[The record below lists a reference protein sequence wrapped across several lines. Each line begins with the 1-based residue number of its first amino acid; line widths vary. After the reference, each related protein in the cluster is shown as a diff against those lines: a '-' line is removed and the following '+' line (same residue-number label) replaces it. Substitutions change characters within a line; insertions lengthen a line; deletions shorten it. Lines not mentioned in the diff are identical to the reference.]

1 MRHLFFI
8 LAAILL
14 ASCASTRYASTRD
27 ESRDSVRVS
36 TRQLDSIFARLMQR
50 DSLFIRDSIY
60 VREKGDTVT
69 KYVERV
75 RYQYKLKTDTLYKY
89 RTLRDTTYIERVDS
103 VQIKQPV
110 YIEKQIKWYNQ
121 GFIWL
126 GKLCCL
132 AAVIY
137 ALFLYIRRKI

>member
-1 MRHLFFI
+1 MKHLFLI

-14 ASCASTRYASTRD
+14 ASCASTRYASTYD

-50 DSLFIRDSIY
+50 DSVFIRDSIY

-89 RTLRDTTYIERVDS
+89 RTLRDTVYMEKRDSIRVE
-103 VQIKQPV
+103 KPV
-110 YIEKQIKWYNQ
+110 YIEKPRRWYET
-121 GFIWL
+121 GLTWI
-126 GKLCCL
+126 GGLCCIS
-132 AAVIY
+132 VILY
-137 ALFLYIRRKI
+137 ALFLYLKRKL